1 MKYATEE
8 AFVGANAFGKGAAN
22 TAYAQYFV
30 GNSYLN
36 PLTDPQVTAL
46 QEGLSPVAVK
56 EMVYQAT
63 DYLAYGRALPFLHAA
78 NNAAFLT
85 KVVLQ
90 CLPYIGYPPSLNAM
104 GCIAKAAKQ

>member
-36 PLTDPQVTAL
+36 SLTDPRVTAL
-46 QEGLSPVAVK
+46 QEELDPVAVK
-56 EMVYQAT
+56 KMVYQAT
-63 DYLAYGRALPFLHAA
+63 DHLVYGRALPFLHAT

-85 KVVLQ
+85 KVVLR
-90 CLPYIGYPPSLNAM
+90 CLPYIGYPRSLNAM

>member
-8 AFVGANAFGKGAAN
+8 AFVGANAFDKGAAN
-22 TAYAQYFV
+22 TAYAQYFAPYR
-30 GNSYLN
+30 S
-36 PLTDPQVTAL
+36 PCHAL
-46 QEGLSPVAVK
+46 QEGLDPVAVK
-56 EMVYQAT
+56 EMMYQAT
-63 DYLAYGRALPFLHAA
+63 DYLGYGRVLPFLHAI

>member
-46 QEGLSPVAVK
+46 RATVGSPTLLWKCPVR
-56 EMVYQAT
+56 MS
-63 DYLAYGRALPFLHAA
+63 
-78 NNAAFLT
+78 LT
-85 KVVLQ
+85 N
-90 CLPYIGYPPSLNAM
+90 GASR
-104 GCIAKAAKQ
+104 

>member
-22 TAYAQYFV
+22 
-30 GNSYLN
+30 S
-36 PLTDPQVTAL
+36 
-46 QEGLSPVAVK
+46 
-56 EMVYQAT
+56 
-63 DYLAYGRALPFLHAA
+63 
-78 NNAAFLT
+78 AAFLT

-90 CLPYIGYPPSLNAM
+90 CLPYIGYPRSLNAM